1 MEFEKF
7 KTDKYNIK
15 INQTK
20 QSFLS
25 ALDEFENA
33 YNLYNENPD
42 DTDYE
47 NTYRTSQTQLENL
60 VSKMMSYRSD
70 IKADIDAIR
79 NSVMTV
85 SGKSNNEKGMIQ
97 TMDEMMLS
105 LNDSKMGAK
114 TFANDLSSLS
124 RELRNENRSLFAGIV
139 ALGLLIAFFHKL

>member
-1 MEFEKF
+1 MEFENF

-20 QSFLS
+20 QSFLT
-25 ALDEFENA
+25 ALEEFENA

-70 IKADIDAIR
+70 IKTDIDEIR

-85 SGKSNNEKGMIQ
+85 SGKSTNEKGMIQ

-139 ALGLLIAFFHKL
+139 VLGLFIAFFHKL

>member
-1 MEFEKF
+1 MEFENF

-25 ALDEFENA
+25 ALGEFENA

-47 NTYRTSQTQLENL
+47 NTYRTSQTQLENI